1 MPQTAEWYES
11 EENEEYLTKVVVD
24 TCGRSFRLYSNL
36 GTERE
41 VACDDVDQFMDV
53 LELVRAVVNSDTV
66 VYTDPLVK
74 V

>member
-1 MPQTAEWYES
+1 MPQTADWYES
-11 EENEEYLTKVVVD
+11 EENEEYLTRVVVD

-66 VYTDPLVK
+66 VYTDTLLK
-74 V
+74 D

>member
-1 MPQTAEWYES
+1 MHQTEDWYES
-11 EENEEYLTKVVVD
+11 EDNEEYLTRVVVD

-36 GTERE
+36 GTEKE

-53 LELVRAVVNSDTV
+53 LELVRGVVHSDIV

>member
-11 EENEEYLTKVVVD
+11 EENEEYLTRVVVD

-53 LELVRAVVNSDTV
+53 LELVRGVVHSNTV
-66 VYTDPLVK
+66 IYTDPLVK

>member
-11 EENEEYLTKVVVD
+11 EENEEYLTRVVVD

-36 GTERE
+36 STERE

>member
-1 MPQTAEWYES
+1 MHQTEDWYES
-11 EENEEYLTKVVVD
+11 EDNEEYLTRVVVD

-36 GTERE
+36 GTEKE

>member
-1 MPQTAEWYES
+1 MHQTADWYES
-11 EENEEYLTKVVVD
+11 EENDEYLTRVVVD
-24 TCGRSFRLYSNL
+24 TCGRTFRLYSNL

-41 VACDDVDQFMDV
+41 VECDTVDQFMDV
-53 LELVRAVVNSDTV
+53 LELVRGVVHSDTV